1 MKIRVID
8 YSTYEEWYEEQMVEG
23 KQKNLSQL
31 TDADFMY
38 LYNQEDRDWEFDEI
52 MYEVT
57 YRLFEPIY
65 HEVKVL
71 MSKDKGY
78 ALEKKVRKSCLKY

>member
-31 TDADFMY
+31 TDADFMH
-38 LYNQEDRDWEFDEI
+38 LYNQEDRDWEFDSIKEFVDELNTDGPYAPMPSNHI
-52 MYEVT
+52 I
-57 YRLFEPIY
+57 RFFEN
-65 HEVKVL
+65 E
-71 MSKDKGY
+71 
-78 ALEKKVRKSCLKY
+78 

>member
-1 MKIRVID
+1 MAKGEVKINGQVIPCKD
-8 YSTYEEWYEEQMVEG
+8 VLQVKMAYVS
-23 KQKNLSQL
+23 
-31 TDADFMY
+31 
-38 LYNQEDRDWEFDEI
+38 DEI

>member
-1 MKIRVID
+1 MAKGEVKINGQVIPCKD
-8 YSTYEEWYEEQMVEG
+8 VIQVKMVYV
-23 KQKNLSQL
+23 S
-31 TDADFMY
+31 D
-38 LYNQEDRDWEFDEI
+38 EF